1 MHPAPS
7 RNRSQLLSA
16 LRIPCL
22 LTGLALA
29 LAATPPASAQA
40 LPTATQASSLS
51 VFGGLTGTYTGLSGY
66 GGGNGT
72 PWGYPVGITAG
83 NATSATSYQGKNLG
97 ITAGVN
103 FRFGDFRGFLPSV
116 EVRGT
121 YPIHTGQVD
130 AQENIL
136 GGLKVE
142 HSVRSPR
149 LHVYGDILFGR
160 GKVTYENGGYF
171 TPDGS
176 LLYAYSVSNVYA
188 PGGGVEYDLTPR
200 FAVKLDGQFEHYSVP
215 VTTSHTIYAKA
226 LTAGVIYRFNFNHRP
241 KQLPDK

>member
-1 MHPAPS
+1 MHLS
-7 RNRSQLLSA
+7 RRPRMQPTMA
-16 LRIPCL
+16 LRL
-22 LTGLALA
+22 LAMVLL
-29 LAATPPASAQA
+29 LLLLPIIAATSRASAQA
-40 LPTATQASSLS
+40 LPTATEASSLS
-51 VFGGLTGTYTGLSGY
+51 VFGGLTGTYTGLNQEFSNSG
-66 GGGNGT
+66 
-72 PWGYPVGITAG
+72 
-83 NATSATSYQGKNLG
+83 QGKNLG

-103 FRFGDFRGFLPSV
+103 LRIGHLFGFLPSV

-121 YPIHTGQVD
+121 YPIHSGQVD

-136 GGLKVE
+136 AGLKFE
-142 HSVRSPR
+142 HTLRSPR
-149 LHVYGDILFGR
+149 LHAYGDIFFGR

-215 VTTSHTIYAKA
+215 VTTSRSIYAKA

>member
-1 MHPAPS
+1 MHLS
-7 RNRSQLLSA
+7 RRPRMQPTMA
-16 LRIPCL
+16 LRL
-22 LTGLALA
+22 LAVAL
-29 LAATPPASAQA
+29 LLPIIAATSRASAQA
-40 LPTATQASSLS
+40 LPTATEASSLS
-51 VFGGLTGTYTGLSGY
+51 VFGGLTGTYTGLNGY
-66 GGGNGT
+66 NGGNGT
-72 PWGYPVGITAG
+72 PWGYPVGVTVG
-83 NATSATSYQGKNLG
+83 TSTPATTYQGKNLG

-103 FRFGDFRGFLPSV
+103 LRIGHLFGFLPSV

-121 YPIHTGQVD
+121 YPIHTGQID
-130 AQENIL
+130 AQENVL
-136 GGLKVE
+136 AGLKFE
-142 HSVRSPR
+142 HTLRSPR
-149 LHVYGDILFGR
+149 LHAYGDIFFGR

-176 LLYAYSVSNVYA
+176 LLYAYSVSNVFA

-215 VTTSHTIYAKA
+215 VTTSRSIYAKA